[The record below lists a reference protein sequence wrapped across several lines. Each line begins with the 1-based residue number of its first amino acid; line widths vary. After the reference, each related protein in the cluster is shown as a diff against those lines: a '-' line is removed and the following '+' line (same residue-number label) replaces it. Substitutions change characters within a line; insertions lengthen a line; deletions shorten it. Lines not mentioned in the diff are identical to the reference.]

1 MPEGIGYSSLTD
13 KKVNFPILGSI
24 SIATAGIVILVGWVF
39 FTKSGV
45 FRKPRRE
52 ARIKEY

>member
-13 KKVNFPILGSI
+13 KKVNFPIVGSI
-24 SIATAGIVILVGWVF
+24 SIDTAGIVILVGWVF